1 MVKRCSMDAFSTA
14 LAIAIMAWIALPLAY
29 VGVRTLIDA
38 LSGKDG
44 WIDVICGLALIVVSS
59 LASGVLLLLLS
70 KRW

>member
-1 MVKRCSMDAFSTA
+1 MDAFSTA

-29 VGVRTLIDA
+29 VGVRTLIDG

-44 WIDVICGLALIVVSS
+44 WIDVIWGLALIVSS